1 MIIKKRYFVE
11 NVGFER
17 HPNPY
22 PESIVSGKLFGRV
35 IADEARSIDACIA
48 TRELQQ

>member
-1 MIIKKRYFVE
+1 MIIKKRYLVE

-22 PESIVSGKLFGRV
+22 PESIVSGKLFGRM
-35 IADEARSIDACIA
+35 ITDEVRSIDACTA
-48 TRELQQ
+48 TELQQ